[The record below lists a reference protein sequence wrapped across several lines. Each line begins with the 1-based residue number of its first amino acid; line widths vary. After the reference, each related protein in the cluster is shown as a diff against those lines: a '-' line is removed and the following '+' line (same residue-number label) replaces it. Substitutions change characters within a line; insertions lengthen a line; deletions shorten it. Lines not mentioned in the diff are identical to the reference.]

1 MEIVNILTAITQA
14 PIDLDIN
21 LNFIGKFIEWLIN
34 ITNVGVGIILF
45 TLVLKLIVMPFDVYS
60 KIKMKQNSVKMEAM
74 REDLEKLQKQYAHD
88 KNLYN
93 QKMMA
98 LQKKNGYSPL
108 SGCLPLVLSLVIFIV
123 AINAFRSYSAFAMKN
138 EYNEIVDY
146 YNKTVVELTVEGE
159 NPDLF
164 SKDENGK
171 VYFNNANFL
180 NHVSVNESKYA
191 GINSVLKVDS
201 STGNVTLNV
210 DRENGNVFS
219 TEAEN
224 AIKSLLENEI
234 ISDYTDNFKLID
246 GVYRFET
253 NKEETFVA
261 CAKEIINNIEL
272 EYFNSNYKSAVD
284 AAVKEAYEGGKI
296 KVSSFLWVKNV
307 WLPDVSYEH
316 PINPDVEKFKTS
328 ISSAATQS
336 CTCNNAIEVVIENY
350 DIVTAGLSDQ
360 KKSANGYFIMVVLS
374 ILTMLLS
381 QFISQKMQ
389 KSQLE
394 LQTVD
399 GQAAMTQKMM
409 LWMMPIMFGMFAFSY
424 STAFSIYMTVSSIV
438 STASSALIN
447 LYVEKKYN
455 KPVELNEGR
464 SKKNI
469 KKIEKAKAEA
479 EEKERQKKE
488 EKLQK
493 KNKSKNNDSS
503 AEKKDF
509 LNKK

>member
-74 REDLEKLQKQYAHD
+74 RDDLEKLQKQYAHD

-159 NPDLF
+159 NSDLF
-164 SKDENGK
+164 VEDENGK
-171 VYFNNANFL
+171 VYFNNVNFL

-210 DRENGNVFS
+210 DRENGNVVS

-224 AIKSLLENEI
+224 AIKALLENEI

-253 NKEETFVA
+253 NKD
-261 CAKEIINNIEL
+261 EL
-272 EYFNSNYKSAVD
+272 E
-284 AAVKEAYEGGKI
+284 
-296 KVSSFLWVKNV
+296 W
-307 WLPDVSYEH
+307 
-316 PINPDVEKFKTS
+316 
-328 ISSAATQS
+328 
-336 CTCNNAIEVVIENY
+336 
-350 DIVTAGLSDQ
+350 
-360 KKSANGYFIMVVLS
+360 
-374 ILTMLLS
+374 
-381 QFISQKMQ
+381 
-389 KSQLE
+389 
-394 LQTVD
+394 
-399 GQAAMTQKMM
+399 
-409 LWMMPIMFGMFAFSY
+409 
-424 STAFSIYMTVSSIV
+424 
-438 STASSALIN
+438 
-447 LYVEKKYN
+447 
-455 KPVELNEGR
+455 
-464 SKKNI
+464 
-469 KKIEKAKAEA
+469 
-479 EEKERQKKE
+479 
-488 EKLQK
+488 
-493 KNKSKNNDSS
+493 
-503 AEKKDF
+503 
-509 LNKK
+509 

>member
-1 MEIVNILTAITQA
+1 M
-14 PIDLDIN
+14 
-21 LNFIGKFIEWLIN
+21 
-34 ITNVGVGIILF
+34 
-45 TLVLKLIVMPFDVYS
+45 
-60 KIKMKQNSVKMEAM
+60 
-74 REDLEKLQKQYAHD
+74 
-88 KNLYN
+88 
-93 QKMMA
+93 
-98 LQKKNGYSPL
+98 
-108 SGCLPLVLSLVIFIV
+108 
-123 AINAFRSYSAFAMKN
+123 
-138 EYNEIVDY
+138 
-146 YNKTVVELTVEGE
+146 
-159 NPDLF
+159 
-164 SKDENGK
+164 
-171 VYFNNANFL
+171 
-180 NHVSVNESKYA
+180 
-191 GINSVLKVDS
+191 
-201 STGNVTLNV
+201 
-210 DRENGNVFS
+210 
-219 TEAEN
+219 
-224 AIKSLLENEI
+224 ENEI

-253 NKEETFVA
+253 NKEETFAA

-336 CTCNNAIEVVIENY
+336 CTCNNTIEVVIENY

-394 LQTVD
+394 LQSVD

-469 KKIEKAKAEA
+469 KHVWNDEVSFRKHSY
-479 EEKERQKKE
+479 
-488 EKLQK
+488 KL
-493 KNKSKNNDSS
+493 N
-503 AEKKDF
+503 E
-509 LNKK
+509 